1 MKGNEMQPLIQDKQQ
16 QMAALEIVAA
26 VFRPKTL
33 CQSGLC
39 IGGQTGTPKK
49 RPPVAIFP
57 SENSRENQRKRAA
70 STGRNVKAR
79 TNSRSLRRRRSK
91 VGPEVVQPMM
101 LGSRA
106 ADADGYPIIT
116 RT

>member
-26 VFRPKTL
+26 GFPPEDTMPKRVVHRWPDRHPEKAATR
-33 CQSGLC
+33 GH
-39 IGGQTGTPKK
+39 
-49 RPPVAIFP
+49 FP

-91 VGPEVVQPMM
+91 VGPEVVQPTM